1 MDAGFPHRTLSSVL
15 GLCLHKT
22 LEKHP
27 YTVLEDDFPAL
38 TNKAEVIGALNAVFA
53 TSQGG
58 NEGGEDLVEIWRA
71 GAL

>member
-1 MDAGFPHRTLSSVL
+1 MDAAFPHQTHSSVL
-15 GLCLHKT
+15 GHHLHKT
-22 LEKHP
+22 LEKHA

-38 TNKAEVIGALNAVFA
+38 TNKAEVIGALNAVSA

-58 NEGGEDLVEIWRA
+58 DEGGEDLVEIWRA